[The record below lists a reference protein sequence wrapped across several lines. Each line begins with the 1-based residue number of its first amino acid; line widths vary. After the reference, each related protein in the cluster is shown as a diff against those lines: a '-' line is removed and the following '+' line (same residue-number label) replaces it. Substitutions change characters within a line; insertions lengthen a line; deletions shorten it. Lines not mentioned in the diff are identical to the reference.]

1 MKKIKL
7 ILICIFL
14 IIFITGCKAE
24 EDNAYNTPSLDA
36 VTEVTD
42 APSEEDNSEKPEDE
56 YIDINSVADADTDYD
71 KYDMEPDKKITEK
84 KVTEKKVTEKEVT
97 EEKAGKKKSILDK
110 YNTEPVPEG
119 KPEPV
124 EPEDAVIDKED
135 VHTCTLTIDCKTILD
150 NMDDFDDKKTGI
162 LPKDGII
169 LEKTEVTYSSGE
181 SVFDILLRETKNRHI
196 HMEYSFTPLYNSSYI
211 EGIAN
216 LYEYDCGELSGW
228 MYLVNGWSPNYG
240 LSRYQVSDGDNIEI
254 RYTCDLG
261 ADL

>member
-1 MKKIKL
+1 MFAFVSGCDIGDDIADVSATMEIQSENTEKPGETDVKK
-7 ILICIFL
+7 
-14 IIFITGCKAE
+14 E
-24 EDNAYNTPSLDA
+24 
-36 VTEVTD
+36 
-42 APSEEDNSEKPEDE
+42 PEDE
-56 YIDINSVADADTDYD
+56 YIDVDSVADADTDYD
-71 KYDMEPDKKITEK
+71 KYDMDPDKKVSEK
-84 KVTEKKVTEKEVT
+84 KVTEKKAAVKNTE
-97 EEKAGKKKSILDK
+97 KKKSILDM
-110 YNTEPVPEG
+110 YDTEPVPEG

-124 EPEDAVIDKED
+124 EPEDAVINKDD
-135 VHTCTLTIDCKTILD
+135 VHTCTLTIDCKTIFD
-150 NMDDFDDKKTGI
+150 NMDDFDEKKIEI

>member
-150 NMDDFDDKKTGI
+150 NMMILMIKKPEYFQKTG
-162 LPKDGII
+162 LFLKRR
-169 LEKTEVTYSSGE
+169 K
-181 SVFDILLRETKNRHI
+181 LLI
-196 HMEYSFTPLYNSSYI
+196 Q
-211 EGIAN
+211 AVN
-216 LYEYDCGELSGW
+216 LCLIYC
-228 MYLVNGWSPNYG
+228 
-240 LSRYQVSDGDNIEI
+240 
-254 RYTCDLG
+254 
-261 ADL
+261 